1 MLTSIN
7 ISSHLHLLVAHQIQD
22 LSSVE
27 CILLR
32 HFLQLYQKS

>member
-7 ISSHLHLLVAHQIQD
+7 ISSHLHLLVPQQILD
-22 LSSVE
+22 LSSLE
-27 CILLR
+27 LILFR